1 MVRAILL
8 GLVVAFVSTQAAAAV
23 YKCMDKAG
31 QTIFSGQPCAS
42 NAEEIKVRTHTP
54 SADEV
59 ARAQSEI
66 SRIGGDLENSS
77 REREIE
83 SLEGDIRV
91 KRKAM
96 ENELRV
102 LRARQET
109 ANNNLAG
116 AQYYAGIATEMQAV
130 TARYQG
136 EIDSLRQQIEALKSE
151 K

>member
-8 GLVVAFVSTQAAAAV
+8 GLVVAFVSTQAGAAV

-54 SADEV
+54 SDEV

-136 EIDSLRQQIEALKSE
+136 EIDSLRHQIEALKSE